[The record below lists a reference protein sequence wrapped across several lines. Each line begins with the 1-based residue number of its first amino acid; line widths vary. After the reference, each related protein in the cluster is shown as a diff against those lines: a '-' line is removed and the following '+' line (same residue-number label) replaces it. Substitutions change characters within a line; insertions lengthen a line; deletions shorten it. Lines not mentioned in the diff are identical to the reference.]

1 MEVLQMKLNWIFS
14 ALLALSLILSAC
26 AQVEVPPATP
36 AETQEPA
43 APPPTTAY
51 PDPDQ
56 PVVGPGDGS
65 QEPDTAYAPQPGDD
79 QLDRASVFVEEFGI
93 LTLESFPPQFV
104 LHLTGN
110 LPTPCHELRAV
121 VSEPDQAG
129 NINVELYSLS
139 DPDTICIQ
147 VLAPFEAN
155 IALGS
160 YSDGSYPVM
169 INGEQ
174 LVGEIKP

>member
-1 MEVLQMKLNWIFS
+1 MKSRWIFPT
-14 ALLALSLILSAC
+14 LWVVVLILSAC
-26 AQVEVPPATP
+26 AQVEIPPATP
-36 AETQEPA
+36 TAPEEPA
-43 APPPTTAY
+43 VIPPTSIY
-51 PDPDQ
+51 PGPDE
-56 PVVGPGDGS
+56 PVVGPGDEE
-65 QEPDTAYAPQPGDD
+65 QEPGPGYAPQPGDE
-79 QLDRASVFVEEFGI
+79 QLDRATVFVEGYDI

-121 VSEPDQAG
+121 VSEPD
-129 NINVELYSLS
+129 NSRTINVELYSLS
-139 DPDTICIQ
+139 DPNTLCIQ

-174 LVGEIKP
+174 VVGEIKP